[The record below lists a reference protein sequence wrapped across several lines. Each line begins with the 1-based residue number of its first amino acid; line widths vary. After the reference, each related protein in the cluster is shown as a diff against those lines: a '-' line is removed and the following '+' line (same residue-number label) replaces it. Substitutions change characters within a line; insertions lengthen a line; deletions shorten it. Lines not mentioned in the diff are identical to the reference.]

1 MVIDTSKELMKAVVS
16 GYSKKDIAYNT
27 TDYNMLA
34 NLERNVYHFSAAK
47 NYQEL
52 KTFTL
57 AIKDD
62 NGKIRSFSDYKQ
74 AIDQIHLKYNSW
86 LETEYDAAIG
96 GSQMASKWV
105 DFPEGSILEYRTAGD
120 SRVRDDHAK
129 LNGTKRKKE
138 DPFWNTYYPPNG
150 WKCRCTAIE
159 LSNDTEETPLKDIQ
173 RPKIQDLW
181 RTNTAKKGLVFPED
195 HPYYKGIP
203 KEVLEKEKAIHA
215 AVVREN
221 VRSWSKENIP
231 AFGLKQKVTTAVFNE
246 LTVKRADI
254 KTITGKP
261 HEFSAEVYKNATRL
275 DDLLNQ
281 SVYITSGIDN
291 GKHPDVKLWHYFKTK
306 IADSNS
312 YINVM
317 ETFKGEFRV
326 YYISDHFNIKKVKD
340 AHKIKKS

>member
-1 MVIDTSKELMKAVVS
+1 MVKETANELMKAVIT
-16 GYSKKDIAYNT
+16 GYNKKNIEYNT
-27 TDYNMLA
+27 PDYNMLT
-34 NLERNVYHFSAAK
+34 NLERNIYHFSAAK

-52 KTFTL
+52 QTFTL

-62 NGKIRSFSDYKQ
+62 NGKIRSFNDYKR

-159 LSNDTEETPLKDIQ
+159 LSSDTSETPLKDIQ

-215 AVVREN
+215 DVVRKNIRAWASQEIPKHGTTVN
-221 VRSWSKENIP
+221 VNTS
-231 AFGLKQKVTTAVFNE
+231 VFTE
-246 LTVKRADI
+246 LTIKRADI

-261 HEFSAEVYKNATRL
+261 HKIAAEVYKQASRL
-275 DDLLNQ
+275 DEVVND
-281 SVYITSGIDN
+281 SVYIISGEDN
-291 GKHPDVKLWHYFKTK
+291 GKHPGVKLWHYFKTK
-306 IADSNS
+306 IAGVDSF
-312 YINVM
+312 INVM
-317 ETFKGEFRV
+317 ETQKGEFRV
-326 YYISDHFNIKKVKD
+326 YYISDHFNLKKVNKPRV
-340 AHKIKKS
+340 IKKS